1 MIRIPTK
8 TKFAKEITP
17 KDKRVKVYGTIVSI
31 NKEEGKFIIDDGSGS
46 VGVFLNSLDLIEKL
60 DSYKPEDQ
68 VIVIGWASQT
78 GVGPAGGVDCEIVR
92 RIKGFDPVRH
102 KHVLEVCKHVSSSNE
117 RPEDSG
123 GVD

>member
-8 TKFAKEITP
+8 SKFANEITP

-60 DSYKPEDQ
+60 DTYKPKDQ
-68 VIVIGWASQT
+68 VVVIGWASQT
-78 GVGPAGGVDCEIVR
+78 GVGPASGVDCEIVR
-92 RIKGFDPVRH
+92 KITGFDPSRY
-102 KHVLEVCKHVSSSNE
+102 KHVLEVCRHVSSNNE
-117 RPEDSG
+117 RPEDSS